1 MRESILRFRD
11 LNFEG
16 AGLFKH
22 PVHIEL
28 EKRGLVA
35 IIGDEGAGKSTI
47 PEVITTTIWGQ
58 GSPRVRTE
66 VFTDKSIANAET
78 GYTSTVNFVSGFDA
92 QQRDI
97 SITQSYKHP
106 SMKNKYGIS
115 INGDDSHCPTTKPE
129 QKKLLQR
136 VVPLSQAE
144 WLGVGYLH
152 QGGIHSLLSGTKSAK
167 RDYLTAVFGLS
178 FWEDLILSAK
188 EQQKMFAGVG
198 SQHLKLASELAT
210 LEEEAVA
217 IAAAVA
223 EEPDPEE
230 LRQQVDTLTERL
242 QTFAARVARLSAL
255 TVAAKEHQAAKDR
268 LAQTWGGEEDP
279 SDARV
284 RITEELKTAKA
295 SLKEARAEFES
306 RVQAATHRD
315 SVVVALKTAK
325 KQARL
330 AEEELSRLSSVE
342 CPTNEYLDCA
352 SALLTTATQLGIVPM
367 EGDTTGLPSTEVLEE
382 RVRAVRATYD
392 RLDKLSQKLGADC
405 ACPTCGADLHDV
417 EDLLAQSRSE
427 LAEAKSG
434 LARRLWEA
442 GATLTAAEVRK
453 YKQHLAALSEADRR
467 SKDLLSALKKQQAV
481 VDALPQTSAQDVE
494 DQRAVVDHMQQEIE
508 AALHQRSLADEAIQL
523 QATLASHEKTMAGVD
538 AASLQADLAKAKEKH
553 AKAQAIHQQAMA
565 AKERVDQA
573 TARLQAIAKQ
583 RVSLNGK
590 ISDIAHMVKMTDVYD
605 KEVIPYL
612 STLRSV
618 RVRERVSVLENVLPA
633 YVKEMST
640 SQYEGSSVKLSVS
653 DDLED
658 IDLVLRP
665 SKYNNEVSPV
675 QASGGQRRRFT
686 LALLGALREV
696 SPRTT
701 NIMFF
706 DEPLADLQSEG
717 KLLFLNR
724 LLPLMLERCP
734 GLESI
739 MVIAHDREVLDSS
752 NTSFNEVWKVTNHG
766 SSGSKVTTGLN
777 LSKV

>member
-1 MRESILRFRD
+1 
-11 LNFEG
+11 
-16 AGLFKH
+16 
-22 PVHIEL
+22 
-28 EKRGLVA
+28 
-35 IIGDEGAGKSTI
+35 
-47 PEVITTTIWGQ
+47 
-58 GSPRVRTE
+58 
-66 VFTDKSIANAET
+66 
-78 GYTSTVNFVSGFDA
+78 
-92 QQRDI
+92 
-97 SITQSYKHP
+97 
-106 SMKNKYGIS
+106 
-115 INGDDSHCPTTKPE
+115 
-129 QKKLLQR
+129 
-136 VVPLSQAE
+136 
-144 WLGVGYLH
+144 
-152 QGGIHSLLSGTKSAK
+152 
-167 RDYLTAVFGLS
+167 
-178 FWEDLILSAK
+178 
-188 EQQKMFAGVG
+188 
-198 SQHLKLASELAT
+198 
-210 LEEEAVA
+210 
-217 IAAAVA
+217 
-223 EEPDPEE
+223 
-230 LRQQVDTLTERL
+230 
-242 QTFAARVARLSAL
+242 
-255 TVAAKEHQAAKDR
+255 
-268 LAQTWGGEEDP
+268 
-279 SDARV
+279 
-284 RITEELKTAKA
+284 
-295 SLKEARAEFES
+295 
-306 RVQAATHRD
+306 
-315 SVVVALKTAK
+315 
-325 KQARL
+325 
-330 AEEELSRLSSVE
+330 
-342 CPTNEYLDCA
+342 
-352 SALLTTATQLGIVPM
+352 
-367 EGDTTGLPSTEVLEE
+367 
-382 RVRAVRATYD
+382 
-392 RLDKLSQKLGADC
+392 
-405 ACPTCGADLHDV
+405 
-417 EDLLAQSRSE
+417 
-427 LAEAKSG
+427 
-434 LARRLWEA
+434 
-442 GATLTAAEVRK
+442 
-453 YKQHLAALSEADRR
+453 
-467 SKDLLSALKKQQAV
+467 
-481 VDALPQTSAQDVE
+481 
-494 DQRAVVDHMQQEIE
+494 
-508 AALHQRSLADEAIQL
+508 
-523 QATLASHEKTMAGVD
+523 
-538 AASLQADLAKAKEKH
+538 
-553 AKAQAIHQQAMA
+553 MA